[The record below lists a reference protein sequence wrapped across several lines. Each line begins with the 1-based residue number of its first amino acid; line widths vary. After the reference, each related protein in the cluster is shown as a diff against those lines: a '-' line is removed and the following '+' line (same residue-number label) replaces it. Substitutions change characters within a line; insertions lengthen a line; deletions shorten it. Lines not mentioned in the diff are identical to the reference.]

1 MYHNSISLTPF
12 FQYPSE
18 ITYYSQFYRNTWL
31 SFLAEVG
38 GYLGLCL
45 GICGI
50 TFVNCI
56 QGCLESAEE
65 QYRASREEEAL
76 AYIAKKRRRSDKSAK
91 KLSTM
96 L

>member
-1 MYHNSISLTPF
+1 MKYLQLLLP
-12 FQYPSE
+12 QYPSE
-18 ITYYSQFYRNTWL
+18 ITYYRQFYRNTWL

-50 TFVNCI
+50 TLVNCI
-56 QGCLESAEE
+56 QRGLEWGEE
-65 QYRASREEEAL
+65 RYQKAKEEEAI
-76 AYIAKKRRRSDKSAK
+76 AYIARKRRSNEACAK
-91 KLSTM
+91 KLSAM